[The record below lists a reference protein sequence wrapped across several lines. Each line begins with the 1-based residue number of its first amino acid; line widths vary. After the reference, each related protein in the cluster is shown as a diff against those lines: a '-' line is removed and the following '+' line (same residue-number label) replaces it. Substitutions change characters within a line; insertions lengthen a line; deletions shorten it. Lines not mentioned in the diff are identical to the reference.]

1 MGKDTPFI
9 TEGDGKAD
17 VEISLIEAYGIKYED
32 YVEDNSILTKEI
44 FEAHLNE
51 LLDLVNKV
59 NHYVAYLILG
69 VLILK
74 TGTNLTEDLREKL
87 IKAAAWENNR
97 KDWKLEDTDEDRE
110 FLDLRKEILLDFQ
123 EKIRNH
129 KPGVITDIF

>member
-1 MGKDTPFI
+1 MWKI
-9 TEGDGKAD
+9 TQFF
-17 VEISLIEAYGIKYED
+17 
-32 YVEDNSILTKEI
+32 

-97 KDWKLEDTDEDRE
+97 KDWKLKDTDEDRE

-129 KPGVITDIF
+129 KPGVITDVF